1 VRTSILA
8 KGEQGKEQNV
18 KEKGGKRKDQGK
30 LEVKK
35 VKNAQM
41 GANIEAEKMR
51 KE

>member
-1 VRTSILA
+1 M
-8 KGEQGKEQNV
+8 KGEQRKGENM

-30 LEVKK
+30 LEVKR
-35 VKNAQM
+35 VKNAQK